1 MSLSSIFK
9 VIMDSFIKTEATS
22 PITIP
27 LQELSRIWLTR
38 VTPAAIVTTAVTEAN
53 NQPVPTP
60 TESPEDGVDKYLPKS
75 VFESFWNEYI
85 EPNTILFKE
94 DGSLL
99 PVSDLINLLST
110 EGVCPSIV
118 VNEKIFNSKTTADLA
133 KISLQNHSIHVAEN
147 LLGLMHGCMKESE
160 YRACIPTAIIAALGH
175 DIGKLPSYITSPTYS
190 KHDHPHIS
198 VDVLKQLFGKY
209 NVRSER
215 LDLAIEAIKMHHEG
229 HVYGELESG
238 NRYINWLQ
246 YADHKS
252 REEELAG
259 LRHQDVQ
266 DGAKW
271 LGTDELLKRL
281 LPLINKV
288 ETSGKHNEFYAFSF
302 ENTVYARLDTLYDI
316 VMSMYSEAGSFVDIV
331 FEYEN
336 TGVVELARKQIM
348 KRLHEE
354 KKLQRGMDVNISR
367 YGKWYTI
374 TSSSTG
380 SARYQL
386 VPIPV
391 EKFGYL
397 PSELELEKRK
407 QGWLRTITAVRGSGK
422 KQ

>member
-9 VIMDSFIKTEATS
+9 VILDSFVETDPTG

-27 LQELSRIWLTR
+27 LQELSRIWLPR
-38 VTPAAIVTTAVTEAN
+38 IEPAVTETAAPIQTAS
-53 NQPVPTP
+53 QPVPIG
-60 TESPEDGVDKYLPKS
+60 TEPPKDGADNYRPKS

-94 DGSLL
+94 DGSLP
-99 PVSDLINLLST
+99 PVSELIKLLST

-118 VNEKIFNSKTTADLA
+118 VSEKIFKSKATADLA

-160 YRACIPTAIIAALGH
+160 YRACIPTAIIASLGH

-198 VDVLKQLFGKY
+198 VDVLKKLFGKY

-215 LDLAIEAIKMHHEG
+215 LDLALDAVKMHHEG
-229 HVYGELESG
+229 HVSGELEGS

-259 LRHQDVQ
+259 VRHLDAQ

-271 LGTDELLKRL
+271 LDTGELLKRL

-288 ETSGKHNEFYAFSF
+288 ETSGKQNEFYAFSF

-316 VMSMYSEAGSFVDIV
+316 AMSMYSEAGSFVDII

-336 TGVVELARKQIM
+336 SGVVELARKQIV
-348 KRLHEE
+348 KRLHEGE
-354 KKLQRGMDVNISR
+354 KLQRGLDINVSR